1 MNNSRKYIF
10 WLQILMGVYFLGF
23 AIYRY
28 VGNDNNLDAVNI
40 PVTVIFGLVLPLFAI
55 LKLIRKDKVADE

>member
-1 MNNSRKYIF
+1 
-10 WLQILMGVYFLGF
+10 MGVYFLGF

-28 VGNDNNLDAVNI
+28 VGNNNNLDAVNI